1 VRNPR
6 TPVFLDW
13 VADRFVH
20 VIGESENVDF
30 VMRLRHEARK
40 AQTLI
45 ANLSVNER
53 TYQLHMTADPPT
65 VSSGKGTYELHCR
78 ITGIPI
84 ASKLYL
90 TEQQAGDLARQLD
103 ACIDYFND

>member
-1 VRNPR
+1 
-6 TPVFLDW
+6 
-13 VADRFVH
+13 
-20 VIGESENVDF
+20 
-30 VMRLRHEARK
+30 
-40 AQTLI
+40 
-45 ANLSVNER
+45 
-53 TYQLHMTADPPT
+53 MTADPPT